1 MGGMFTLYVGVPN
14 TDKFHYLGVFSSGW
28 FAKSSPFMNADK
40 ERDANYA
47 YIDKNVSLINKDLK
61 QFFITIGGKPDI
73 AYDNCQVMMQHFTQK
88 GVKFDYYDSKDGGH
102 TWPVWREDLYLFAQK
117 LFK

>member
-1 MGGMFTLYVGVPN
+1 MFTLYVGVPN

-47 YIDKNVSLINKDLK
+47 Y
-61 QFFITIGGKPDI
+61 
-73 AYDNCQVMMQHFTQK
+73 
-88 GVKFDYYDSKDGGH
+88 
-102 TWPVWREDLYLFAQK
+102 
-117 LFK
+117 